1 MVIKLPKQLIVL
13 GDSSVYGWGDQ
24 IGGGWCEM
32 LRKDWSRKISN
43 PVIYQLGI
51 RGDGIEKISLRWE
64 REWEARGETRRNRPE
79 AILLSVGLND
89 TARIGNKEGRHQ
101 LDIDAFEYGFER
113 LVNNMNSKT
122 KVFILGLTP
131 VDESKMPFGGCLWYS
146 NKYSQKYERRM
157 EEVCLNQ
164 NVPFL
169 SIFNDLKNDNRI
181 MNWISNDGIHMNSD
195 GHLWIYQR
203 IKSWEILNNWKNS

>member
-24 IGGGWCEM
+24 IGGGWCER
-32 LRKDWSRKISN
+32 LRKDWSRKNSN

-64 REWEARGETRRNRPE
+64 KEWEARGETRRNRPE

-89 TARIGNKEGRHQ
+89 TARIGSKEGRHQ

-181 MNWISNDGIHMNSD
+181 MNWISNDGIHMNSN